1 MKKTIFLFILFSTS
15 CIQTSE
21 PNELFKFSEISHL
34 RVGSSREVDEKIH
47 TILHK
52 ISKGTVYIG
61 TGTIFGSAFV
71 LARLGW
77 GICQIFP
84 YASTFGK
91 ECLFLS
97 NLCGSVAHHVFA
109 QVGEG
114 PSSSTSFLKKVPLS
128 QLSWHINQEIL
139 SRIPAVSEEQS
150 QLLSFLQ
157 KRWLAKSTGFF
168 PSVVDWICPIFETC
182 LQVHPQSAN
191 AYARSP
197 WIKLSN
203 AYKNRMN
210 AWKQDLPHPHHYPL
224 ILTRPFDLQ
233 DYLPSFLGTAKN
245 ESVQT
250 TIKRI
255 ALRLETDPSKVVVDL
270 THVLQDGRQD
280 WEKWLQT
287 WNSYQVAFL
296 EACKEHNINADQILC
311 IESMK
316 QEEIG
321 GIRLLPFTTTSS
333 EKIEEQ
339 YQFLLQ
345 WISVFGLSANRIEL
359 DRWPSSQNIVAF
371 KHSSPIQVKQES
383 KDEFVSDLHA
393 FEQNWKI
400 SQPEKVL
407 LLKGTLDVLKG
418 LFSSL
423 SEEKWNEIVT
433 CPTRSSIVKVSFIK
447 IKEELRLLEEKG
459 SEDPFFTMASH
470 VEEIHASLC
479 ALLEIFTPFT
489 FVDFPIIYQNLLHCI
504 PTDLKPLTSCG
515 IHSSAMTSIAGIFNA
530 MGRIVGKK
538 PRVLYGENTYYECI
552 NAAKLVSNASSIQDA
567 TEKDWEEVD
576 LILAQ
581 FNPVWRGAEFQID
594 AYNVEKVTEFLHKS
608 LSARQGK
615 ALTLA
620 LDCTLDFIDSQR
632 VGQLLTEF
640 REEVQSGTLNII
652 CYKSGI
658 KFDLFGMDNYCG
670 APFYMIH
677 NQDTKWSP
685 FSSLLIDPALQNDRL
700 SLNWFCLAYQYAATE
715 LELYQRKI
723 FANTRALLNK
733 ISSRL
738 LNYKE
743 SGYRIVPIKEEAD
756 PSFIDI
762 KISGPL
768 HQIRGAAL
776 AAGSLY
782 LQCMEGKHPIFYR
795 LSLGFYHP
803 NFTMLFGEEC
813 TTIRLTLGLD
823 PSQVDLLARCFE
835 KIDTLNDTSE
845 QTLLDVMLQNVSVSS
860 LYPSK
865 LPLQVYYPPF

>member
-1 MKKTIFLFILFSTS
+1 MKKTLFLLIVFSTS
-15 CIQTSE
+15 CIQTCE
-21 PNELFKFSEISHL
+21 PNDLSRFSEISKE
-34 RVGSSREVDEKIH
+34 RVDSSLEVDEKIH

-52 ISKGTVYIG
+52 ISKGAVYVG

-77 GICQIFP
+77 GICQISP
-84 YASTFGK
+84 WASKVGK

-109 QVGEG
+109 QIGKG
-114 PSSSTSFLKKVPLS
+114 PSPSFFKGIPPS
-128 QLSWHINQEIL
+128 QFSWHINEAIL

-168 PSVVDWICPIFETC
+168 PSVVDWICPIFDTR

-210 AWKQDLPHPHHYPL
+210 AWKQDLPHPPHYPL

-233 DYLPSFLGTAKN
+233 DYLPSFLGIAEN
-245 ESVQT
+245 ERVQT
-250 TIKRI
+250 TVKKI
-255 ALRLETDPSKVVVDL
+255 ALRVQTDPSKVVVDL
-270 THVLQDGRQD
+270 TQVFKGDRQD
-280 WEKWLQT
+280 SEKWLQT
-287 WNSYQVAFL
+287 WNTYQAAFM
-296 EACKEHNINADQILC
+296 EACKEYNINIDQILC
-311 IESMK
+311 IERMK

-321 GIRLLPFTTTSS
+321 GIRLLPFTATSS

-359 DRWPSSQNIVAF
+359 DRWPSSPNIITLE
-371 KHSSPIQVKQES
+371 HGHSPIQVKLES

-393 FEQNWKI
+393 FEQNWR
-400 SQPEKVL
+400 SNQPEKTL

-423 SEEKWNEIVT
+423 SEEKWNEIIT
-433 CPTRSSIVKVSFIK
+433 CPTRSSVTKISLMK
-447 IKEELRLLEEKG
+447 IKEELQHLKEKG

-470 VEEIHASLC
+470 IEEIHASLC
-479 ALLEIFTPFT
+479 ALLEIFSPFT
-489 FVDFPIIYQNLLHCI
+489 FGDFPSIYQNLLHCI
-504 PTDLKPLTSCG
+504 PSDLKPLASYG

-530 MGRIVGKK
+530 TEKAIGKK
-538 PRVLYGENTYYECI
+538 PRVLYGKNTYYECI
-552 NAAKLVSNASSIQDA
+552 NAAKLVSSASSIKDA

-581 FNPVWRGAEFQID
+581 FNPVWRGTEFQID
-594 AYNVEKVTEFLHKS
+594 AYSVENVSEVLHTS
-608 LSARQGK
+608 LSTRQGMP
-615 ALTLA
+615 LILA
-620 LDCTLDFIDSQR
+620 LDCTLDFIDSPR

-640 REEVQSGTLNII
+640 REEIQSGALNII

-677 NQDTKWSP
+677 NQDTKWSS
-685 FSSLLIDPALQNDRL
+685 FTSLLTDPALQNDRL
-700 SLNWFCLAYQYAATE
+700 SLNWFCLAYQYAASE
-715 LELYQRKI
+715 LELYQKQI

-743 SGYRIVPIKEEAD
+743 SGYRVVPIKEEAD
-756 PSFIDI
+756 PSFIDV

-768 HQIRGAAL
+768 HQIRGSAL
-776 AAGSLY
+776 AAGGIY

-803 NFTMLFGEEC
+803 NFTMLFSEEC

-835 KIDTLNDTSE
+835 RIDALNDTSE
-845 QTLLDVMLQNVSVSS
+845 QTLLEAVLQNVSVSS
-860 LYPSK
+860 LTPSE
-865 LPLQVYYPPF
+865 LPLQAYYPSF